1 MSINVSIK
9 DVARAA
15 GVSVAAVSYTLSG
28 KGSRYRIAPGTQDRI
43 RVIASQLNYQPDG
56 LAREIRVSRRSPD
69 GSGQT
74 VADKGRQIGLVIAVG
89 SPASTLALIPAQ
101 EPVLSAAGFTTIF
114 IALTPDPEVIRTRL
128 AALLASGVSGILCCP
143 GVFTA
148 VSATVGDRCPVIAL
162 SPWAAELLV
171 KPKPVIPAATPPKPA
186 PTMVVEPAPFVTPK
200 LTPVAAIAPIAV
212 APATVMSPVDAAV
225 TEHRP
230 PVVPEAGL
238 VPTQVPE
245 PVTLP
250 EPVLVALP
258 DATPVPPVVMPEP
271 VSEPV
276 SEPVV
281 DGTSVSEPAT
291 SPVDTAVMEHRP
303 PFVPEAEPVPTQVP
317 EPVTLPEPVLVALPD
332 VTPVPPVVMP
342 EPVSEPVSEP
352 VVDGT
357 SVSEPATSSVDAAV
371 TEHRP
376 PFVPEAEPVPTQI
389 PEPVTMPE
397 PVLVAL
403 PDATPVQPAVMP
415 EPVSE
420 PVVDGTSVS
429 EPMTSPVDTAVTEH
443 RPPFVPEAGP
453 VPTQVPEPVT
463 MPEPVSEPATS
474 PVDAAVTEPR
484 PPLTQ
489 VSEGK
494 EAEAEASIDTEIP
507 NA

>member
-1 MSINVSIK
+1 MLNSLSMSINVSIK

-291 SPVDTAVMEHRP
+291 S
-303 PFVPEAEPVPTQVP
+303 
-317 EPVTLPEPVLVALPD
+317 
-332 VTPVPPVVMP
+332 
-342 EPVSEPVSEP
+342 
-352 VVDGT
+352 
-357 SVSEPATSSVDAAV
+357 SVDAAV